1 MSKEIERFIERLK
14 DHQNN
19 FEVKVYEFEKYD
31 CEIADLIKCGRNYNF
46 TQECLE
52 TWRDIF
58 NKKYFELKHPTYNHI
73 TTRAIANF
81 LHPRFHI
88 NYIIFTDK
96 ENKFTWLTLQLHGIL
111 DCFITED
118 TIYIEPFITRWG
130 FHNATLWRI
139 PQLFSI
145 ASVQELAEI
154 CYQEIP
160 FNICFDNIRPYHF
173 FADDI
178 FWFLKLQPK
187 KGILKKRAFW
197 LPKALQTSEIFSKD
211 FVYIAPRLYCNSSFD
226 LISPQVIED
235 TLQDFNAL
243 VHPQDKLDRF
253 DKEEITMQDLKGLIT
268 TQEQR
273 GIKC

>member
-1 MSKEIERFIERLK
+1 MSKTIQRFIERLR
-14 DHQNN
+14 DWQNN

-31 CEIADLIKCGRNYNF
+31 CEISTLLRNGRNNNY
-46 TQECLE
+46 TKECLE

-73 TTRAIANF
+73 TTRAVANF

-88 NYIIFTDK
+88 NYIFFTDQ
-96 ENKFTWLTLQLHGIL
+96 EEKFTWLTLQLHGIA

-118 TIYIEPFITRWG
+118 AIYIEPFITRWG
-130 FHNATLWRI
+130 FHNAMLWRI

-145 ASVQELAEI
+145 ANAQELARI

-160 FNICFDNIRPYHF
+160 YQICFDNIRPAHF
-173 FADDI
+173 FGDDI

-187 KGILKKRAFW
+187 KDILKKRAFW
-197 LPKALQTSEIFSKD
+197 LPKALQTSETFSKD
-211 FVYIAPRLYCNSSFD
+211 FVYIAPRLYVNLNFY
-226 LISPQVIED
+226 LISPRVIED
-235 TLQDFNAL
+235 SLQDFNVL

-253 DKEEITMQDLKGLIT
+253 DKEEITMQDLKDLMA

-273 GIKC
+273 EAL